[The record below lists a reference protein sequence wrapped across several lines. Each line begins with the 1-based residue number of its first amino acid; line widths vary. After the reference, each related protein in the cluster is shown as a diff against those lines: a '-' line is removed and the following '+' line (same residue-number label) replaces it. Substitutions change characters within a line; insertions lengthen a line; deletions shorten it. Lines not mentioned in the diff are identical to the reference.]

1 MFMLLLSLLLAP
13 QLETVLNY
21 TFSVINKTTAS
32 VSLQAKVIFISLLK
46 M

>member
-13 QLETVLNY
+13 QLETVLKY
-21 TFSVINKTTAS
+21 TFNVINKTTA
-32 VSLQAKVIFISLLK
+32 VSLQAKVILISLFK